1 MIVPEQSPPHSHIRQ
16 FFIRPFFSALWHIFY
31 EDVYEKYF
39 LLPRLKKQQEIAE
52 REREMNLLK
61 VRKNDPYVNRSRF
74 RVITNER
81 YAKNRLGSDD
91 GEESFN

>member
-1 MIVPEQSPPHSHIRQ
+1 M
-16 FFIRPFFSALWHIFY
+16 
-31 EDVYEKYF
+31 
-39 LLPRLKKQQEIAE
+39 AE

-74 RVITNER
+74 RVVINER